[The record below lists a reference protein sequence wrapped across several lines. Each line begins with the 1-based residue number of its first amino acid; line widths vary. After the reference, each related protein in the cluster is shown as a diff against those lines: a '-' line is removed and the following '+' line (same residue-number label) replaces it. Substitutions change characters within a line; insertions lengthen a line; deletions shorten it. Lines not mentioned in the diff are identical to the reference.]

1 MKRGHIILIA
11 GSIFLI
17 MGIGISVTSVIGPFL
32 YESTKVINSTVK
44 PGQSINI
51 SRHVAVNAEATT
63 AQPSLALSIATKQQQ
78 QQQQQQRQ
86 SNDNVLLREQI
97 KDPHGRIV
105 TNDEFKNQFFIT
117 TQPQSSGN
125 YTVTITNLGN
135 QLVTVYALF
144 GQVPFVNEKNQIQL
158 GPAIMIL
165 GGGIA
170 IIVGIIVLIS
180 GGVILVMDSKRIRR
194 KENPK

>member
-11 GSIFLI
+11 GSIILI

-32 YESTKVINSTVK
+32 YESIKVINSTVK

-51 SRHVAVNAEATT
+51 SRHVALNAEATT

-78 QQQQQQRQ
+78 QQQQQ

-158 GPAIMIL
+158 GPAILIL

-170 IIVGIIVLIS
+170 IISGIIVLIS
-180 GGVILVMDSKRIRR
+180 GGVILVMDSRRIRR

>member
-1 MKRGHIILIA
+1 VKRGHIILIA
-11 GSIFLI
+11 GSIILI
-17 MGIGISVTSVIGPFL
+17 AGIGISVTSVIGPFL
-32 YESTKVINSTVK
+32 HESTKVINSTVK

-51 SRHVAVNAEATT
+51 SRHVVVNAEATT
-63 AQPSLALSIATKQQQ
+63 AQPGLALSIATKQQQ
-78 QQQQQQRQ
+78 QQQ
-86 SNDNVLLREQI
+86 SNENVLLREQI

-105 TNDEFKNQFFIT
+105 SNDEFKNQFFTT

-135 QLVTVYALF
+135 QLVTVDALF

-158 GPAIMIL
+158 GPAIVIL

-170 IIVGIIVLIS
+170 VVVGIIVLIS
-180 GGVILVMDSKRIRR
+180 GGVILVMDSRRIRT
-194 KENPK
+194 KESPK

>member
-78 QQQQQQRQ
+78 QQQQ

-158 GPAIMIL
+158 GPAILIL
-165 GGGIA
+165 DGGIG
-170 IIVGIIVLIS
+170 IIFGIIVLIS
-180 GGVILVMDSKRIRR
+180 GGVILVMDSRRIRR

>member
-11 GSIFLI
+11 GSIILI
-17 MGIGISVTSVIGPFL
+17 TGIGISVTSVIGPFL
-32 YESTKVINSTVK
+32 HESTKVINSTVK

-51 SRHVAVNAEATT
+51 SRHVVVNAEATT
-63 AQPSLALSIATKQQQ
+63 AQPGLALSIAIKQQQ
-78 QQQQQQRQ
+78 Q

-97 KDPHGRIV
+97 KDPHERIV
-105 TNDEFKNQFFIT
+105 SNDEFKNQFFTT

-135 QLVTVYALF
+135 QLVTVDALF

-158 GPAIMIL
+158 GPAIVIL

-170 IIVGIIVLIS
+170 VVVGIIVLIS
-180 GGVILVMDSKRIRR
+180 GGVILVMDSRRIRT
-194 KENPK
+194 KESPK

>member
-11 GSIFLI
+11 GSIILI
-17 MGIGISVTSVIGPFL
+17 MGIGISVTSVIVPFL
-32 YESTKVINSTVK
+32 HESTKVINSTVK

-78 QQQQQQRQ
+78 QQQ

-158 GPAIMIL
+158 GPAILIL

-170 IIVGIIVLIS
+170 IIFGIIVLIS
-180 GGVILVMDSKRIRR
+180 GGVILVMDSRRIRR

>member
-11 GSIFLI
+11 GSIILI

-32 YESTKVINSTVK
+32 YESIKVINSTVK

-51 SRHVAVNAEATT
+51 SRQVAVNAEATT
-63 AQPSLALSIATKQQQ
+63 AQLSLALSIATKQQQ
-78 QQQQQQRQ
+78 QQ

-135 QLVTVYALF
+135 QLVTVDALF

-158 GPAIMIL
+158 GSVITIL

-170 IIVGIIVLIS
+170 IVFGIIVLIS
-180 GGVILVMDSKRIRR
+180 GGVILVMDSRRIRR

>member
-1 MKRGHIILIA
+1 MKRGHVILIA
-11 GSIFLI
+11 GSIILI

-32 YESTKVINSTVK
+32 HESTKVINSTVK

-78 QQQQQQRQ
+78 QQ

-158 GPAIMIL
+158 GPAILIL

-170 IIVGIIVLIS
+170 IIFGIIVLIS
-180 GGVILVMDSKRIRR
+180 GGVILVMDSRRIRR

>member
-11 GSIFLI
+11 GSIILI

-78 QQQQQQRQ
+78 Q
-86 SNDNVLLREQI
+86 SNDNILLREQI

-158 GPAIMIL
+158 GPAILIL

-170 IIVGIIVLIS
+170 IIFGIIVLIS
-180 GGVILVMDSKRIRR
+180 GGVILVMDSRRIRR

>member
-11 GSIFLI
+11 GSIILI

-32 YESTKVINSTVK
+32 YESIKVINSTVQ

-51 SRHVAVNAEATT
+51 SRQVAVNAEATT
-63 AQPSLALSIATKQQQ
+63 AQLSLALSIATKQQQ
-78 QQQQQQRQ
+78 QQ

-158 GPAIMIL
+158 GPAILIL

-170 IIVGIIVLIS
+170 IIFGIIVLIS
-180 GGVILVMDSKRIRR
+180 GGVILVMDSRTIRR
-194 KENPK
+194 KENTK

>member
-11 GSIFLI
+11 GSIILI

-32 YESTKVINSTVK
+32 YESIKVINSTVK

-78 QQQQQQRQ
+78 QQQ

-105 TNDEFKNQFFIT
+105 TNDIT

-158 GPAIMIL
+158 GPAILIL

-170 IIVGIIVLIS
+170 FWYYSSHFRSNIMYYTFIYGKLSIKLRF
-180 GGVILVMDSKRIRR
+180 LF
-194 KENPK
+194 